1 MEVNIMVAAT
11 YGDYHFTG
19 INASLARNENTMDKN
34 DRYHIIEQETNVL
47 ALIKGRKVGITGR
60 RPAGMKNRAEFIEFV
75 NEHGGEFVSPAHY
88 DSDTIVFGDKNS
100 PSAKMVKAKEVGAII
115 FPVDRL

>member
-1 MEVNIMVAAT
+1 MVAST

-19 INASLARNENTMDKN
+19 FNEILTHNENTLSKDY
-34 DRYHIIEQETNVL
+34 RYHIIEQDTNIL

-60 RPAGMKNRAEFIEFV
+60 RPAGMKNRDEFIEFV

-100 PSAKMVKAKEVGAII
+100 PSAKMKKAKEVGAII

>member
-1 MEVNIMVAAT
+1 MVAAT

-19 INASLARNENTMDKN
+19 LNAALVRNENTMDKN

-100 PSAKMVKAKEVGAII
+100 PSAKMVKAKAVGAII

>member
-1 MEVNIMVAAT
+1 MVAAT
-11 YGDYHFTG
+11 YGNYEFKGFNKALETVEKT
-19 INASLARNENTMDKN
+19 APVEARMEAIADGTN
-34 DRYHIIEQETNVL
+34 II